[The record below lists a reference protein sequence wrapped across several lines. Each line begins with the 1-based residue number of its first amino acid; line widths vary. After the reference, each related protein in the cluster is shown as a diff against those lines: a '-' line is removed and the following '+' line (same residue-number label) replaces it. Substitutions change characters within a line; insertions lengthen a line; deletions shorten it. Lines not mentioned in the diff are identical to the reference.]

1 MVSMT
6 AVFVL
11 ALVASC
17 CAGHPARA
25 AGQNGKGE
33 TAVEGASVE
42 LEGELDVLY
51 EDDDRGG
58 RLRHFLIE
66 RDRRIPL
73 YFEDGAARDIPS
85 GTRVRVTGRMRKEGN
100 LEEVGLTVTSITVTG
115 RTAPAL

>member
-73 YFEDGAARDIPS
+73 YFEDGADRNIPS
-85 GTRVRVTGRMRKEGN
+85 GSRIRVTGRMRKDGN
-100 LEEVGLTVTSITVTG
+100 LEEGGLTVTSITVMG
-115 RTAPAL
+115 RTAPAP